1 MEKSPLTFDDIMAII
16 RDLSR
21 SQGSYWRL
29 LKAIEDC
36 KENSPEDYDELVE
49 KRTSMKFKDSLD
61 FILYIEW

>member
-1 MEKSPLTFDDIMAII
+1 MAII